1 MFAPSPSVTATTEEK
16 QQALQALLASRTFH
30 RSEQLKRIL
39 VYLCAKELEGRSEE
53 ITEYLIGVEAL
64 GRSEDFSPVD
74 DSSVRS
80 RVHALR
86 KKLQEYYL
94 VEAPEVEL
102 RVELPTRSYSLQFLR
117 VAAAS
122 RPAQAPDNS
131 RMTPEAEADR
141 WSRLAWRL
149 FAAVAVVAVAATL
162 SVIGL
167 FGYNRSYQSESA
179 LQSFWAPLLRSKQP
193 VLISVAT
200 PITYR
205 FDDSVA
211 RRFGRLAVPGHLA
224 HFPPIDFRPDGIVR
238 GREIH
243 AATEARVG
251 VGDCYAVANLAGFLA
266 RFAKPFEVKID
277 ARTRLEDLRRS
288 PVVVIG
294 AYSNEWNARLTSNLR
309 FGFDTEP
316 TFLIR
321 EHGGAGRQWTPRNG
335 ASPDEAEDYILITR
349 TLDQTT
355 GQPLLAVAGTVDYG
369 TEAGGE
375 ALTNPGFM
383 TEMVSRLPADWRQRS
398 LQVVL
403 HTRVINRTPGTP
415 NVVAQYVW

>member
-1 MFAPSPSVTATTEEK
+1 MFAPSPSVTATMDEK
-16 QQALQALLASRTFH
+16 RQALQALLASHTLQ

-39 VYLCAKELEGRSEE
+39 AYLCGKEFDGRSEE

-102 RVELPTRSYSLQFLR
+102 RIELPTRSYSPQFLR
-117 VAAAS
+117 VAAAP
-122 RPAQAPDNS
+122 RLAPATDNS
-131 RMTPEAEADR
+131 TMTPRADR
-141 WSRLAWRL
+141 WRRLGWRFL
-149 FAAVAVVAVAATL
+149 AIVAAL
-162 SVIGL
+162 AALGAIGL
-167 FGYNRSYQSESA
+167 FGYHRQRSYQSESA
-179 LQSFWAPLLRSKQP
+179 LQSFWAPMLQSRQP

-200 PITYR
+200 PITYT

-211 RRFGRLAVPGHLA
+211 RRFGRLAVPGHLT
-224 HFPPIDFRPDGIVR
+224 HFPPIDFRPDGIVH
-238 GREIH
+238 GSEIH
-243 AATEARVG
+243 ATTEARVG
-251 VGDCYAVANLAGFLA
+251 VGDCYAVANLAGLLA
-266 RFAKPFEVKID
+266 RLGKPFEVRID
-277 ARTRLEDLRRS
+277 ARTRLEDLRRG
-288 PVVVIG
+288 PVVIVG
-294 AYSNEWNARLTSNLR
+294 AFSNEWNARLTRNLR

-321 EHGGAGRQWTPRNG
+321 EHGGAGRQWTPRSS

-375 ALTNPGFM
+375 ALTDPGFLA
-383 TEMVSRLPADWRQRS
+383 EMVARFPADWRQRS

-403 HTRVINRTPGTP
+403 HTRAINRTPGTP
-415 NVVAQYVW
+415 NVVAQYIW